1 MRLKSLIIA
10 FTLMS
15 LLMTLSV
22 TSGSCE
28 RTMYLNLCQ
37 ELVNTARSY
46 ESRANFH
53 SRVAKNIMSQ
63 IESQARMEKNSATI
77 QTMDNL
83 FSQYD
88 EHRAME
94 SKLREL
100 YSKWAAEADK
110 CMQSVR

>member
-10 FTLMS
+10 FTVVS
-15 LLMTLSV
+15 LFMTLCA
-22 TSGSCE
+22 TGGYCD

-46 ESRANFH
+46 ESRANYH
-53 SRVAKNIMSQ
+53 SRIAKNIMSQ
-63 IESQARMEKNSATI
+63 IESQARLEKNAATI

-83 FSQYD
+83 FEQYD

-94 SKLREL
+94 SQLRAL
-100 YSKWAAEADK
+100 YRKWAEESDK
-110 CMQSVR
+110 CMQSVQ

>member
-1 MRLKSLIIA
+1 MRLKSFIIA

-22 TSGSCE
+22 TIGYCE

-46 ESRANFH
+46 ESRANYH

-63 IESQARMEKNSATI
+63 IEAQAKLEKNAATI
-77 QTMDNL
+77 QTMDTL
-83 FSQYD
+83 FAQYD
-88 EHRAME
+88 EHRAVE
-94 SKLREL
+94 SQLRAL
-100 YSKWAAEADK
+100 YRKWADEADK
-110 CMQSVR
+110 CMQSVQ